1 MRGSLTVWLLSRSNP
16 ATRSDDRHAYE
27 DDDVYLRGTQV
38 YEPELTEEEE
48 EDTGLLD
55 ASGRKLY
62 RRLVPPKKYP
72 IGFNHIY

>member
-1 MRGSLTVWLLSRSNP
+1 VWLLSRSNP

-38 YEPELTEEEE
+38 YEPEPLEGKEE

-55 ASGRKLY
+55 ASGKPIM
-62 RRLVPPKKYP
+62 RRCVLPKRYP